1 MPLLN
6 VAISGA
12 PDAALSASVAEELTR
27 ITNVCLHKEPS
38 LTAVVINYVADED
51 WAIGGRPL
59 IGLGVRSFSLEI
71 KVTAATNTKAEMAA
85 YLEAVSAAM
94 GQLIGELH
102 ETSYIIVHEVA
113 AAAWGFGGK
122 SQEHRFVAGRI
133 GQAA

>member
-6 VAISGA
+6 VAISEE
-12 PDAALSASVAEELTR
+12 PDAALSASVAEKLTR
-27 ITNVCLHKEPS
+27 IANVCLHKDPS

-51 WAIGGRPL
+51 RAIGGRPL

-85 YLEAVSAAM
+85 FIEAMSATM
-94 GQLIGELH
+94 GQLLSELH
-102 ETSYIIVHEVA
+102 ETSYVIVHEVA

-122 SQEHRFVAGRI
+122 SQ
-133 GQAA
+133 